1 MGKILK
7 LVGMVLNTLFFKA
20 IKWII
25 KCLMLITNAIKN
37 LKEENNLK
45 NNYTQ
50 NRPLPLKGL
59 FVLKWNK
66 MWYIFAF

>member
-1 MGKILK
+1 
-7 LVGMVLNTLFFKA
+7 
-20 IKWII
+20 
-25 KCLMLITNAIKN
+25 MLITNAIKN

-59 FVLKWNK
+59 FVLK
-66 MWYIFAF
+66 